1 MPTLEH
7 VALYVRDLEKARD
20 FYCTWF
26 GGVANEGYHNP
37 RTGLR
42 TYFLRFAGGARL
54 EIMSRPG
61 FEIEH
66 QSRQLGWT
74 HIAFTVGSR
83 QEVDE
88 LAERFRSAGHEII
101 NGPRT
106 TGDGYYEAVVL
117 DPEGNEVEFVA
128 DGHPALKP

>member
-26 GGVANEGYHNP
+26 DGVANDGYHNP

-61 FEIEH
+61 VDIEC
-66 QSRQLGWT
+66 QPNQLGWA
-74 HIAFTVGSR
+74 HIAFTVGSK
-83 QEVDE
+83 EAVDE
-88 LAERFRSAGHEII
+88 LAERFKAAGHQII

-128 DGHPALKP
+128 DNHPDRA